1 MNAQPTVIAPP
12 GIVKSQTCLIEA
24 PTPRI
29 FPLPAMNKKKR
40 PKQNMLEPLD
50 CEYVGRRLLVAC
62 QIANFAFCQDAVVD
76 EQFIQRSL
84 VQGIGPL

>member
-40 PKQNMLEPLD
+40 PKQDMLEPLD
-50 CEYVGRRLLVAC
+50 CKYVCRRLLIAC
-62 QIANFAFCQDAVVD
+62 QIPEFAFCQDAVVD
-76 EQFIQRSL
+76 TAL
-84 VQGIGPL
+84 VQRPIVIRIRIL